1 MNIEQELVRSG
12 FKKESKS
19 KYVKEVN
26 DKFLVVVEGDSELR
40 MLYLIKKPN
49 TYIRIADVRGN
60 DDKACNWILGKIK
73 SFEEDAMKKA
83 SKAKKIISDLKSELP
98 SR

>member
-49 TYIRIADVRGN
+49 TGN
-60 DDKACNWILGKIK
+60 YPLKYK
-73 SFEEDAMKKA
+73 SYFYVVF
-83 SKAKKIISDLKSELP
+83 
-98 SR
+98 

>member
-26 DKFLVVVEGDSELR
+26 G
-40 MLYLIKKPN
+40 
-49 TYIRIADVRGN
+49 
-60 DDKACNWILGKIK
+60 
-73 SFEEDAMKKA
+73 
-83 SKAKKIISDLKSELP
+83 ELP